1 MNTNNL
7 EVLFKSNTLIKA
19 KYDFTVAQNRLLQ
32 KVFYEIQK
40 NKTNIATI
48 DTIELKK
55 IIKSK
60 DVNTIPGIKTFLN
73 NLKANEIM
81 QIKNNKS
88 WTVVNVISGFEYLK
102 KENSFRI
109 EIPILLLDL
118 IHQYTKTGFTPTN
131 VTKYISLGATN
142 AQRLYELLRMWTG
155 NKTIIEYSVDEI
167 KEYLLLDNKYNLFSN
182 FRRRIIEPVIK
193 ELKEKELL
201 DIYNIEY
208 VKTGRRV
215 TSIKF
220 YVKDL
225 EPRTYKFEIK
235 KDFDKPKKEVS
246 SFANFTQR
254 KYDYDKLEAQLLGWD
269 TSDDDYEIATIE
281 PAVACT
287 TANFTQRKYDC
298 DKLEEQ
304 LLGWS

>member
-1 MNTNNL
+1 MCTLDKLFVHIYNKRKTLQKGEKMNTNNL

-60 DVNTIPGIKTFLN
+60 DINTILGIKTFLN

-81 QIKNNKS
+81 QIKSNKS
-88 WTVVNVISGFEYLK
+88 WTVVNVISGFEYLE

-131 VTKYISLGATN
+131 VTKYISLGGTN
-142 AQRLYELLRMWTG
+142 AQRFYELLRMWTG

-201 DIYNIEY
+201 DIYNVEY
-208 VKTGRRV
+208 IKTGRKI

-246 SFANFTQR
+246 TFANFTQR
-254 KYDYDKLEAQLLGWD
+254 KYDYDKLEKQLLGWA
-269 TSDDDYEIATIE
+269 DDEDYDE
-281 PAVACT
+281 
-287 TANFTQRKYDC
+287 
-298 DKLEEQ
+298 
-304 LLGWS
+304 

>member
-60 DVNTIPGIKTFLN
+60 DINTIPGIKTFLN

-81 QIKNNKS
+81 QIKSNKS
-88 WTVVNVISGFEYLK
+88 WTVVNVISGFEYLE

-201 DIYNIEY
+201 DIYNVEY

-220 YVKDL
+220 YVNDL
-225 EPRTYKFEIK
+225 EPRTYKFETK

-254 KYDYDKLEAQLLGWD
+254 KYDYDKLEKQLLGWA
-269 TSDDDYEIATIE
+269 DDEEDYE
-281 PAVACT
+281 
-287 TANFTQRKYDC
+287 
-298 DKLEEQ
+298 
-304 LLGWS
+304 